1 MNDLKNS
8 VALLFFFLL
17 LIFGVAQVNY
27 IEENVLNFSPLF
39 FVLVTLAV
47 VTGLL
52 FKPSTRLTIYTFIM
66 AWGVVYVL
74 GWVFYWRVYAREPM
88 QVLIIQF
95 LLVEIS
101 AGLAF
106 DVGRQMAQV
115 SSLLRGLTAST
126 YPNRTIELAQAEG
139 RISAELTR
147 SRRYHHPLSLL
158 VVHVDRFAQG
168 QLEQHVALQR
178 DILAQFASAKVGQI
192 ISERAR
198 ETDLIMRD
206 QQGRF
211 ILLCPE
217 TSHES
222 SNTLARRIQEAVA
235 VSLGAEISTGS
246 SFFPTEALT
255 FDDLIQKA
263 EERLEDSYQTRRHVP
278 ASEEALVEDSAGV
291 GEKRVS

>member
-27 IEENVLNFSPLF
+27 IEENVLNFSPVF
-39 FVLVTLAV
+39 FILVTLAV

-52 FKPSTRLTIYTFIM
+52 IKPSARVTIYSFIM
-66 AWGVVYVL
+66 GWGLVYGL
-74 GWVFYWRVYAREPM
+74 TWLFYWRVYAPREPV
-88 QVLIIQF
+88 QVHIIQ
-95 LLVEIS
+95 LILVEIS

-106 DVGRQMAQV
+106 DVGRQMNQV
-115 SSLLRGLTAST
+115 FSLLQGFTAST
-126 YPNRTIELAQAEG
+126 YPNRTIELAGADD

-158 VVHVDRFAQG
+158 VLQIERFTSRNVQEHPAM
-168 QLEQHVALQR
+168 QR
-178 DILAQFASAKVGQI
+178 DILSHFASARVGQI

-206 QQGRF
+206 NHGRF

-217 TSHES
+217 TSQET
-222 SNTLARRIQEAVA
+222 SNQLARRIEDAISSA
-235 VSLGAEISTGS
+235 IGAEISAG
-246 SFFPTEALT
+246 FAYFPTEALT
-255 FDDLIQKA
+255 FEDLVHKA
-263 EERLEDSYQTRRHVP
+263 EERMEHSHHDRRRQAASEAYVEDP
-278 ASEEALVEDSAGV
+278 ASV
-291 GEKRVS
+291 GEKRA

>member
-17 LIFGVAQVNY
+17 LIFGVAQIDY
-27 IEENVLNFSPLF
+27 IEQNVLNFSPVF
-39 FVLVTLAV
+39 FILLTLAV
-47 VTGLL
+47 ITGLL
-52 FKPSTRLTIYTFIM
+52 VRPSKRLTIYTYIM
-66 AWGVVYVL
+66 
-74 GWVFYWRVYAREPM
+74 GWAVIYGLTWLFYWRTSAQEPI
-88 QVLIIQF
+88 QVLIVQL

-115 SSLLRGLTAST
+115 QNLLTGLSAST
-126 YPNRTIELAQAEG
+126 YPNRSIDIAKAED

-158 VVHVDRFAQG
+158 VVQINRLTSKNIEEHPT
-168 QLEQHVALQR
+168 LQR
-178 DILAQFASAKVGQI
+178 DILAQFATAKVGQI

-198 ETDLIMRD
+198 ETDIIMRD

-211 ILLCPE
+211 VLLCPE
-217 TSHES
+217 TSQES
-222 SNTLARRIQEAVA
+222 SSTLARRIQEAISVA
-235 VSLGAEISTGS
+235 LGAEIATGS
-246 SFFPTEALT
+246 AFFPTEALT

-263 EERLEDSYQTRRHVP
+263 EERLDEAGLADGHP
-278 ASEEALVEDSAGV
+278 IASEAYLENSAHA
-291 GEKRVS
+291 GEKRV